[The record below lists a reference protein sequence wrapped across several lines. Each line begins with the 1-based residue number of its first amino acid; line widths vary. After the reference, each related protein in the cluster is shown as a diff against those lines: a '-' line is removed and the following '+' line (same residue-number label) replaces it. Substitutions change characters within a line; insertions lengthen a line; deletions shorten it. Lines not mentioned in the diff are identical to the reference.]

1 MDSPLTTFQAD
12 EAGEEDEEDDDEEE
26 EEPAPKKASL
36 RCRTP
41 VVLLTPSLQA
51 KKEKKKEKQEEGES
65 DVEIVEGLSG
75 DEVDHH
81 LIIPGGRG
89 TRRGRGGPAKPQ
101 FNFKP
106 AKRDG
111 SDSDDL

>member
-1 MDSPLTTFQAD
+1 
-12 EAGEEDEEDDDEEE
+12 
-26 EEPAPKKASL
+26 
-36 RCRTP
+36 
-41 VVLLTPSLQA
+41 
-51 KKEKKKEKQEEGES
+51 
-65 DVEIVEGLSG
+65 VEIVEGLSG